1 MFSIQPFDREGRMHQ
16 NQCIKS
22 ILGLLIQQGEPES
35 QHSEGRSVRAVSV
48 ILPH

>member
-22 ILGLLIQQGEPES
+22 ILGSLIQHENQNLSTVKADLLELF
-35 QHSEGRSVRAVSV
+35 Q
-48 ILPH
+48 